1 MNEEDRDRPDE
12 NSIKVLFF
20 ILTRID
26 GRSKRID
33 MNKEVIYES
42 RIKHQH
48 DNCTAS
54 KSQL

>member
-1 MNEEDRDRPDE
+1 MIDEDKSRPDE

-33 MNKEVIYES
+33 MNREVIYED
-42 RIKHQH
+42 RTERQH
-48 DNCTAS
+48 DHHTTAEG
-54 KSQL
+54 